1 MGKRS
6 IHAVRIMIDLK
17 KRVLPQSVEVGGRHY
32 PVQTDF
38 RYYIRFSELI
48 GRKGIN
54 LSEFDFMYRGRMPEN
69 RAAGFEALCAFFFP
83 KKELPRILEGTNE
96 PVMDYVLDA
105 PYIYAAFMERYGI
118 DLIDIGELHFMKFT
132 ALLDGLHDTRLCDI
146 MSFRAWRSEGG
157 TPEYNQRMM
166 QLKEMWRL
174 PDKSDSEDEELA
186 DFDARLNA

>member
-1 MGKRS
+1 
-6 IHAVRIMIDLK
+6 MIDLK
-17 KRVLPQSVEVGGRHY
+17 KRVLPQSVEVGGRYY
-32 PVQTDF
+32 PVHTDF
-38 RYYIRFSELI
+38 RYYIRFSELV
-48 GRKGIN
+48 GTKGVN
-54 LSEFDFMYRGRMPEN
+54 LSEFDFMYRGRIPEN
-69 RAAGFEALCAFFFP
+69 RTAGFEAMCAFFFP
-83 KKELPRILEGTNE
+83 KRELPRILEGTNE

-146 MSFRAWRSEGG
+146 MGFRAWRSEGG

-174 PDKSDSEDEELA
+174 PDKSDGEDEELA
-186 DFDARLNA
+186 DFDARLGG